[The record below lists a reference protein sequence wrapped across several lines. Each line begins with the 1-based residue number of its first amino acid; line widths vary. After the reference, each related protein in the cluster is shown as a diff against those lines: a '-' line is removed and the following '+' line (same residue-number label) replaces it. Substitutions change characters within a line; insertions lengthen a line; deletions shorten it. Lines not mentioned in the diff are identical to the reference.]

1 MRVGIIASERSCL
14 GRWALTAQLSLAPTT
29 PPPPP
34 WSFRLPHGS
43 HPGSQ
48 FLTFVSSL
56 FLSSFSL
63 YFVCVCETADRRFT
77 THDSLLHTAIERRK
91 KKQQKS
97 GSCSYF
103 FVFFF
108 KSFSHRLLLLL
119 LLDFDFSGSLSV
131 NGRLS
136 HTYTHTHSHTRKTK
150 LA

>member
-14 GRWALTAQLSLAPTT
+14 GRWALTAQLSPAPTT
-29 PPPPP
+29 PPPPPP

-43 HPGSQ
+43 RPGSQ

-91 KKQQKS
+91 TKQQKS

-108 KSFSHRLLLLL
+108 FSNHFPVGCCCCWILIFRVL
-119 LLDFDFSGSLSV
+119 SL
-131 NGRLS
+131 
-136 HTYTHTHSHTRKTK
+136 
-150 LA
+150 

>member
-14 GRWALTAQLSLAPTT
+14 GRWALTAQLSPAPTT
-29 PPPPP
+29 PPPPPP

-43 HPGSQ
+43 RPGSQ
-48 FLTFVSSL
+48 FLTFV
-56 FLSSFSL
+56 SSFSL

-91 KKQQKS
+91 TKQQNNKNRVVVLIS
-97 GSCSYF
+97 LS
-103 FVFFF
+103 FFF
-108 KSFSHRLLLLL
+108 KSFSRRLLL

>member
-14 GRWALTAQLSLAPTT
+14 GRWALTAQLSPAPTT

-43 HPGSQ
+43 RPGSQ
-48 FLTFVSSL
+48 FLTFVSL
-56 FLSSFSL
+56 FFSL
-63 YFVCVCETADRRFT
+63 LFIFILCVCETADRRFT

-91 KKQQKS
+91 TKQQKS

-136 HTYTHTHSHTRKTK
+136 HTHSHTRKTK